1 MRGILLILVISF
13 ALVAA
18 TYRQVARVER
28 IDPTTQQ
35 AEFSLVAQTQVAAEY
50 TVLNESG
57 EVIGSIIAVKRLGN
71 GKLGG
76 TFQGKRRGLIAGRR
90 VTLVAANTGF
100 SSLGDRPFLPREPKE
115 RFELRDKTPMVHIP
129 SGMFILGSEDTRA
142 LHFVPR
148 ENNGRVANRIDLGGF
163 YIDQHEVTV
172 GQFRRY
178 LEETRLRIPEEMLS
192 LSADLPLTH
201 VTYPEAEKYCAWTGK
216 RLPTELEWEKAA
228 RGSQLVSVAD
238 ENYAEIRNYPVDDAM
253 AAQVCVTADNLGE
266 PVEVSRLKDA
276 NAYGLTGM
284 CGNAGEW
291 TSSWLLPYRGN
302 TNRDKRFGRRYRVIR
317 GGSYEHP
324 LELAKSYV
332 RLAGGIPT
340 LMKDRRA
347 GFRCARSEQ

>member
-1 MRGILLILVISF
+1 MICSLALSATLWAASF
-13 ALVAA
+13 
-18 TYRQVARVER
+18 RQVARVER
-28 IDPTTQQ
+28 IDPATQQ
-35 AEFSLVAQTQVAAEY
+35 AEFSLVHEAKTAGEY

-57 EVIGSIIAVKRLGN
+57 EVIGSITGVKRLGN

-90 VTLVAANTGF
+90 VTLVATNAGF
-100 SSLGDRPFLPREPKE
+100 SLLGDRPLMQREPQE
-115 RFELRDKTPMVHIP
+115 RFALRDKAPMIYIP

-142 LHFVPR
+142 LHFIPAT
-148 ENNGRVANRIDLGGF
+148 NNGRVANRIDIGGF

-178 LEETRLRIPEEMLS
+178 LEETRVHIPDEMVAQ
-192 LSADLPLTH
+192 SADLPLTH
-201 VTYPEAEKYCAWTGK
+201 VTYPEAEKYCAWTSK

-238 ENYAEIRNYPVDDAM
+238 ENYSVIRNYPVEDAI
-253 AAQVCVTADNLGE
+253 AGQVCVTADTATE
-266 PVEVSRLKDA
+266 PVEVSRLKDT
-276 NAYGLTGM
+276 NAFGLAGM

-302 TNRDKRFGRRYRVIR
+302 TNRDKRFGRRYKVIR

-340 LMKDRRA
+340 LTKDRRA